1 MIRDKYAYMGLKE
14 GMRVL
19 VYTVPL
25 EGEPATI
32 QTINQYGN
40 LLVMYDR
47 TIPGDEYDDD
57 PQPYSGQMVH
67 PRQVEIL
74 E

>member
-32 QTINQYGN
+32 QTINRHWLSFKPHKN
-40 LLVMYDR
+40 A
-47 TIPGDEYDDD
+47 
-57 PQPYSGQMVH
+57 YSFIKTPSPVYIMASYESLSTH
-67 PRQVEIL
+67 MI
-74 E
+74 